1 MARRSRVF
9 ASGLVYHVIARGNRR
24 EAVFQQPGDYRV
36 YLDRLARYRR
46 RFEAAVHAYCLMP
59 NHVHILIQAG
69 PPPLAKLMQ
78 AVQQSYTQYFNRAY
92 TTVGHVFQGRY
103 KALVCHRDPYLVAL
117 LRYIHLNPVRAGL
130 VTRAEDYPYS
140 SHVLYLRGRT
150 TALIDPT
157 PVLGILGGS
166 AAYRELMREASAD
179 PLGPTPGLDLSA
191 PERDHRPALDAA
203 GVRSVRLPVRPLS
216 AVITQLAR
224 RLGVQPAVVG
234 SIDRGWGVS
243 RARAL
248 IVFVLVRR
256 LGYPVTA
263 VAQALGRPATS
274 ISVLLSRTADRLE
287 ADARLMAE
295 ADNLSRNV

>member
-1 MARRSRVF
+1 
-9 ASGLVYHVIARGNRR
+9 
-24 EAVFQQPGDYRV
+24 
-36 YLDRLARYRR
+36 
-46 RFEAAVHAYCLMP
+46 
-59 NHVHILIQAG
+59 
-69 PPPLAKLMQ
+69 
-78 AVQQSYTQYFNRAY
+78 
-92 TTVGHVFQGRY
+92 
-103 KALVCHRDPYLVAL
+103 
-117 LRYIHLNPVRAGL
+117 L

-179 PLGPTPGLDLSA
+179 PLGPTPELDLSA
-191 PERDHRPALDAA
+191 PERDRRPAPDAA
-203 GVRSVRLPVRPLS
+203 GVRSVRLPARPLS

-274 ISVLLSRTADRLE
+274 ISVLLFRTADRLE